1 MTMQLG
7 YLAFEVSDLSAWESF
22 IVDVLGL
29 EIASRSPGGFT
40 VAMPGDDHA
49 HRFVIT
55 EGPADDLITVGLEVD
70 AGERGML
77 RDPSGIP
84 VELASGAA
92 RREVVGPPR
101 FVAGELGLG
110 HVVLSADDRE
120 ASRRFYEGLG
130 FRLSDQV
137 VAEIHGHHADLL
149 FFHCNPRHHTIALG
163 DKQPKR
169 LHHFM
174 IETRDLDQVGLAFD
188 RTMRAG
194 LRIMHTLGRHPN
206 DRMFSFYAMTPS
218 GFQFE
223 YGWGA
228 RLVDD
233 ATWKPEVHDRISE
246 WGHHPPAVLRGRR

>member
-1 MTMQLG
+1 MSMQLG
-7 YLAFEVSDLSAWESF
+7 YLAFEVSDLAAWEAF
-22 IVDVLGL
+22 TVEVLGL
-29 EIASRSPGGFT
+29 EIAARSPGGFT

-49 HRFVIT
+49 QRFIISQ
-55 EGPADDLITVGLEVD
+55 GPADDLVAVGLEVD
-70 AGERGML
+70 DGERSL
-77 RDPSGIP
+77 RDPSGLR
-84 VELASGAA
+84 VDLVSGAA
-92 RREVVGPPR
+92 RREVAGPPR

-110 HVVLSADDRE
+110 HVVLSVDDRE

-137 VAEIHGHHADLL
+137 IAEIHGHHADLL
-149 FFHCNPRHHTIALG
+149 FFHCNARHHTIALG

-174 IETRDLDQVGLAFD
+174 IETRDMDEVGLAFD
-188 RTMRAG
+188 RTLRAG

-233 ATWKPEVHDRISE
+233 ATWQPEVHDRISE
-246 WGHHPPAVLRGRR
+246 WGHHPPGVLRGKR